1 MIPINELLFFALASL
16 IMVLSPGPNMIY
28 LISRSLSQG
37 KKAGIISLFG
47 IICGFLFHI
56 LMVSFGLTAIFFAV
70 PYAFVVVK
78 FLGIAY
84 LLYLAYSTVK
94 SGNKNVFNKDSSL
107 KKDTPIKLFNIGLL
121 TNILNP
127 KMAIF
132 YLSFFPQFIKPEYG
146 SILEQSFQ
154 LGIIQIIISFAVNFL
169 IVISAAK
176 MANWFSKKPIWLRV
190 QKWFMASVL
199 TGLALKMAFTKV
211 K

>member
-1 MIPINELLFFALASL
+1 MIPLSDLLLFGLAAL

-37 KKAGIISLFG
+37 KNAGIISLFG
-47 IICGFLFHI
+47 VMCGFLFHI
-56 LMVSFGLTAIFFAV
+56 LMVSFGLTTIFFAI

-78 FLGIAY
+78 FFGVGY
-84 LLYLAYSTVK
+84 LLYLAYNSIK
-94 SGNKNVFNKDSSL
+94 SENKIFEANQNL
-107 KKDTPIKLFNIGLL
+107 KSDKPIKLFNIGLF
-121 TNILNP
+121 TNVLNP

-132 YLSFFPQFIKPEYG
+132 YLSFFPQFIKPENG
-146 SILEQSFQ
+146 SILSQSFQ
-154 LGIIQIIISFAVNFL
+154 LGIVQISISFTVNLL

-176 MANWFSKKPIWLRV
+176 MATWFSKKPIWLRI

-199 TGLALKMAFTKV
+199 SGLAMKMALTKA

>member
-1 MIPINELLFFALASL
+1 MIPLNDLLLFALASL

-37 KKAGIISLFG
+37 KRAGIISLFG

-78 FLGIAY
+78 FLGVGY
-84 LLYLAYSTVK
+84 LLYLAYTTVVSKKQLFDEGK
-94 SGNKNVFNKDSSL
+94 SM
-107 KKDTPIKLFNIGLL
+107 KKDTPLKLFHIGLL
-121 TNILNP
+121 TNVLNP
-127 KMAIF
+127 KMAVF

-146 SILEQSFQ
+146 SILGQSFQ
-154 LGIIQIIISFAVNFL
+154 LGVVQIIISFAVNFL

-176 MANWFSKKPIWLRV
+176 MAGWFVKKPIWLRI

-199 TGLALKMAFTKV
+199 TGLAVKMAFAKV

>member
-1 MIPINELLFFALASL
+1 MIPINEIILFALAAL

-47 IICGFLFHI
+47 IMCGFLFHI

-70 PYAFVVVK
+70 PYAFIVVK
-78 FLGIAY
+78 FLGVGY
-84 LLYLAYSTVK
+84 LLYLAYKTVTSK
-94 SGNKNVFNKDSSL
+94 NKIFEAGSNL
-107 KKDTPIKLFNIGLL
+107 KADKAIKLFNAGLF

-146 SILEQSFQ
+146 SILGQSFQ
-154 LGIIQIIISFAVNFL
+154 LGVIQIIISFSINFL
-169 IVISAAK
+169 IVVSAAK
-176 MANWFSKKPIWLRV
+176 MASWFAKKPLWLKI
-190 QKWFMASVL
+190 QKWFMASIL
-199 TGLALKMAFTKV
+199 SGLAIKMALAKA

>member
-1 MIPINELLFFALASL
+1 MIALNDLLLFALAAL

-47 IICGFLFHI
+47 VMCGFLFHI
-56 LMVSFGLTAIFFAV
+56 LMVSFGLTAIFFAI
-70 PYAFVVVK
+70 PYAFIVVK
-78 FLGIAY
+78 FLGVGY
-84 LLYLAYSTVK
+84 LLYLAFNTIRDK
-94 SGNKNVFNKDSSL
+94 NKIFDADQHL
-107 KKDTPIKLFNIGLL
+107 KADKPSKLFNIGLM

-132 YLSFFPQFIKPEYG
+132 YLSFFPQFIKPENG
-146 SILEQSFQ
+146 SVLSQSFL
-154 LGIIQIIISFAVNFL
+154 LGIIQIGISFTINLL
-169 IVISAAK
+169 IVLSAAK
-176 MANWFSKKPIWLRV
+176 LASWFSKKPIWLRI

-199 TGLALKMAFTKV
+199 TGLAVKMAFAKA

>member
-1 MIPINELLFFALASL
+1 MIALNDLLLFALAAL

-47 IICGFLFHI
+47 VMCGFLFHI
-56 LMVSFGLTAIFFAV
+56 LMVSFGLTAIFFAI
-70 PYAFVVVK
+70 PYAFIVVK
-78 FLGIAY
+78 FLGVGY
-84 LLYLAYSTVK
+84 LLYLAFNTIRDK
-94 SGNKNVFNKDSSL
+94 NKIFDADQHL
-107 KKDTPIKLFNIGLL
+107 KADKPLKLFNIGLM

-132 YLSFFPQFIKPEYG
+132 YLSFFPQFIKPENG
-146 SILEQSFQ
+146 SVLSQSFL
-154 LGIIQIIISFAVNFL
+154 LGIIQIGISFTINLL
-169 IVISAAK
+169 IVLSAAK
-176 MANWFSKKPIWLRV
+176 LASWFSKKPIWLRI

-199 TGLALKMAFTKV
+199 TGLAVKMAFAKA

>member
-1 MIPINELLFFALASL
+1 MIPFNDLLLFGLAAL

-37 KKAGIISLFG
+37 KKAGIVSLLG
-47 IICGFLFHI
+47 VMCGFLFHI

-78 FLGIAY
+78 FLGVGY
-84 LLYLAYSTVK
+84 LLYLAYNTVK
-94 SGNKNVFNKDSSL
+94 SKNKIFDADQNL
-107 KKDTPIKLFNIGLL
+107 KSDKPLKLFNIGLL

-127 KMAIF
+127 KMAVF
-132 YLSFFPQFIKPEYG
+132 YLSFFPQFIKPEHG
-146 SILEQSFQ
+146 SILGQSFQ
-154 LGIIQIIISFAVNFL
+154 LGITQILISFLVNFL

-176 MANWFSKKPIWLRV
+176 MANWFSKKPIWLRI
-190 QKWFMASVL
+190 QKWFMTSVL
-199 TGLALKMAFTKV
+199 TGLAVKMALTKA

>member
-1 MIPINELLFFALASL
+1 MIPINDLLLFGLAAL

-37 KKAGIISLFG
+37 KKAGIISLLG
-47 IICGFLFHI
+47 IMCGFLFHI

-78 FLGIAY
+78 FLGVGY
-84 LLYLAYSTVK
+84 LLYLAYHTVK
-94 SGNKNVFNKDSSL
+94 SENKIFDADQNL
-107 KKDTPIKLFNIGLL
+107 KSDKPLKLFNIGLL

-127 KMAIF
+127 KMAVF

-146 SILEQSFQ
+146 SILVQSFQ
-154 LGIIQIIISFAVNFL
+154 LGVIQIIISFSINFL

-176 MANWFSKKPIWLRV
+176 MASWFSRKPIWLRI
-190 QKWFMASVL
+190 QKWFMGSVL
-199 TGLALKMAFTKV
+199 TGLAVKMALTKA

>member
-1 MIPINELLFFALASL
+1 MIPIHDLLLFALAAF

-37 KKAGIISLFG
+37 KQAGIISLVG
-47 IICGFLFHI
+47 VMCGFLFHI

-78 FLGIAY
+78 ILGVGY

-94 SGNKNVFNKDSSL
+94 SKNKIFDAEQNL
-107 KKDTPIKLFNIGLL
+107 KSDKPLKLFNIGLL
-121 TNILNP
+121 TNVLNP

-132 YLSFFPQFIKPEYG
+132 YLSFFPQFIKPDYG
-146 SILEQSFQ
+146 SILGQSFQ
-154 LGIIQIIISFAVNFL
+154 LGTIQ
-169 IVISAAK
+169 IVISFSVNLLIVLSAAK
-176 MANWFSKKPIWLRV
+176 LASWFSQKPIWLRV
-190 QKWFMASVL
+190 QKWFIASVL
-199 TGLALKMAFTKV
+199 TGLAVKMALTKA

>member
-1 MIPINELLFFALASL
+1 MIPVSELLLFALASL

-28 LISRSLSQG
+28 LISRSISQG

-47 IICGFLFHI
+47 VICGFLFHI

-70 PYAFVVVK
+70 PYAFAVVK
-78 FLGIAY
+78 VFGVAY
-84 LLYLAYSTVK
+84 LLYLAYTTVRSENK
-94 SGNKNVFNKDSSL
+94 IFTGNQNLPEDTSL
-107 KKDTPIKLFNIGLL
+107 KLFNIGLL

-127 KMAIF
+127 KMAVF
-132 YLSFFPQFIKPEYG
+132 YLSFFPQFIKVEYG
-146 SILEQSFQ
+146 SVLSQSFQ
-154 LGIIQIIISFAVNFL
+154 LGITQIIISFTVNFL

-176 MANWFSKKPIWLRV
+176 MSLWFAEKPLWLKI

-199 TGLALKMAFTKV
+199 TGLALKMALTKA